1 MMTPTEFN
9 EQTTILGKPSGM
21 SDEECGSLPIFSDG
35 NQTISCWKLSLK
47 ERLQILIFGKIWV
60 GVVFG
65 KTQPPIWLSS
75 NKTVFQSETE

>member
-1 MMTPTEFN
+1 MRPTEFD
-9 EQTTILGKPSGM
+9 EQTTILGKPIGM
-21 SDEECGSLPIFSDG
+21 TDEECSSLPIFSDG
-35 NQTISCWKLSLK
+35 TQTISSWKLSLK

-75 NKTVFQSETE
+75 EKTVFRTDAE